1 VLGCF
6 IGIFLLDSTV
16 LSIVIFIV
24 LWAIAIG
31 VSVYLSLV
39 DFATWF
45 EAVFT
50 SGSRK
55 VVLYM
60 MKLEGAEHQNTWWLG
75 IFNGWISFSLK

>member
-6 IGIFLLDSTV
+6 IGIFFLDSTV

-24 LWAIAIG
+24 LWAIASG

-55 VVLYM
+55 VVL
-60 MKLEGAEHQNTWWLG
+60 
-75 IFNGWISFSLK
+75 